1 MSGESVF
8 EELRKD
14 HEVVLAGVRAVVE
27 KVERVEQGGPKPTP
41 EALAVCQ
48 KSVRALRRAFTVHR
62 CREEVGLFPEVEQ
75 LVSQGAPSV
84 DILGSFFAGEA
95 EDDIVAHVGIAEGLQ
110 QIDRVLEQLLRRD
123 EPESD
128 LGEAARGLADLITRH
143 AAKEDT
149 EIFPMM
155 VRVVTREQ
163 LADVAERIAEL
174 CDMETE
180 RVK

>member
-1 MSGESVF
+1 MTGESML
-8 EELRKD
+8 EELRRE
-14 HEVVLAGVRAVVE
+14 HETVLEGVRAMIE
-27 KVERVEQGGPKPTP
+27 EVERVERGEAEPTP
-41 EALAVCQ
+41 EAMAACRQRVH
-48 KSVRALRRAFTVHR
+48 SLRKAFTIHR
-62 CREEVGLFPEVEQ
+62 CHEEVALFPEVEQ
-75 LVSQGAPSV
+75 FVARGAPRV